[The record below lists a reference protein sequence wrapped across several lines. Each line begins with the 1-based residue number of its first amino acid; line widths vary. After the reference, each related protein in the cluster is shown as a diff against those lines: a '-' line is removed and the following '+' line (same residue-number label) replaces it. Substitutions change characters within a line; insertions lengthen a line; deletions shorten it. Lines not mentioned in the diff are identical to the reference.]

1 MCFNGKMKYEQVVN
15 SANIGNIICP
25 DLENFKDEDNVK
37 PEVHW
42 YKVLYINISDIEHR
56 KYYI

>member
-1 MCFNGKMKYEQVVN
+1 MKYDQVVN